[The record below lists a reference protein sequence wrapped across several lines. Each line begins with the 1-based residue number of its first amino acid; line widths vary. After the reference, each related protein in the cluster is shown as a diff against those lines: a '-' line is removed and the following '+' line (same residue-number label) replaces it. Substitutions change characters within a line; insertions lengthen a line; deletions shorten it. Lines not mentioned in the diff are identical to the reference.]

1 VQKILSLHFD
11 LEDAALA
18 KQPADL
24 LVWSETMLPTYFPAD
39 GDDRPDDPPRIRE
52 DRAAIRTV
60 LGARVFGRHRLPL
73 IAGVV
78 TYDGPFEDPLTPLRN
93 SVLLLDQTGKRVA
106 AYDKKVPVPGG
117 EYLPWIDW
125 FPKSVADDIRR
136 RVYELAGF
144 LPNLAPGQRSGIF
157 DLATVGRTGKAGLSI
172 CFEFAYPHVGRELV
186 KEGCDF
192 LLNLSNEAWF
202 PDSAEFAQSTAMSVF
217 RSVETRRTLV
227 RCANSGTSG
236 WIDPWGRTNFLEQD
250 GRRDGFAGTLLVAPP
265 LSTTVTP
272 YVRFGEWLGIVCW
285 AIAVA
290 GLLASRLRR
299 KPPAS

>member
-1 VQKILSLHFD
+1 
-11 LEDAALA
+11 
-18 KQPADL
+18 
-24 LVWSETMLPTYFPAD
+24 
-39 GDDRPDDPPRIRE
+39 
-52 DRAAIRTV
+52 V